1 MEMRLFGEGDWK
13 MRHDFSKWNKRKAA
27 AVFGVCLLCMA
38 GLYFFW
44 KGDGTKNALGAPVRP
59 IVETQRIARA
69 DMMRRIS
76 LFGETVS
83 EAHIDVAP
91 KYAGRITEV
100 RVDLGDSVKVG
111 DILLVQDTG
120 DLDLSIRQNIAAAR
134 QAEAD
139 VTEAEAIYKATYHKV
154 KANFDRLKR
163 NDERYAELYAQ
174 GAVSKEAYD
183 EVHQTMIDSR
193 AALDTLL
200 NQAMGEELPATVES
214 KRAALEKIRR
224 GTAALE
230 KQRDDLVL
238 RAPRDGVISYRAAE
252 VGNIAQ
258 AGQKVLELV
267 DNSKFYVDCQLS
279 EQDVAALRTGLAVTV
294 NIESLGDSYGG
305 QIIYVSPATGSSSRN
320 YAVRVQLFKV
330 DERVKAGMFART
342 QIEILQRAQTL
353 FVPKES
359 VVEKNGKTSVFVIDS
374 EAKAQERAVKTG
386 LRNDAQVEI
395 LSGLED
401 GDVVATSNLARLKTG
416 MDVDLGGG
424 EAP

>member
-1 MEMRLFGEGDWK
+1 
-13 MRHDFSKWNKRKAA
+13 MRHDFSKIDKKKAA
-27 AVFGVCLLCMA
+27 AVFGLCFLCLA
-38 GLYFFW
+38 GVYFFFR
-44 KGDGTKNALGAPVRP
+44 GDTRKNALGAPVNP
-59 IVETQRIARA
+59 IVETHRVVRA

-100 RVDLGDSVKVG
+100 RVDLGDAVKAG
-111 DILLVQDTG
+111 DVLLVQDTG
-120 DLDLSIRQNIAAAR
+120 DLELSIRQNVAAAR

-139 VTEAEAIYKATYHKV
+139 VTESEAIYKATYHKV

-183 EVHQTMIDSR
+183 EVHQTMIDSK

-200 NQAMGEELPATVES
+200 NQTMGEEMPASVES

-230 KQRDDLVL
+230 KQRDDLIL

-279 EQDVAALRTGLAVTV
+279 EQDVAALRTGLGVAV
-294 NIESLGDSYGG
+294 NIESLGDSYDG
-305 QIIYVSPATGSSSRN
+305 QIIYVSPATGGASRN
-320 YAVRVQLFKV
+320 YTVRIQLFNA

-359 VVEKNGKTSVFVIDS
+359 VVEKNGKTSVFVIDG
-374 EAKAQERAVKTG
+374 EAKAEERAVKTG
-386 LRNDAQVEI
+386 LRNDAEVEI
-395 LSGLED
+395 LSGVED
-401 GDVVATSNLARLKTG
+401 GERVATSNLARLKTG
-416 MDVDLGGG
+416 TIVDLGGG